1 MKLNHPYCDY
11 VSKLND
17 ENDVDK
23 IYHDNHYGVRIED
36 DNELFGRLIMEIN
49 QAGLSWRTILMK
61 ESGFRKAYNNFN
73 IKKVAKYSEK
83 DFLRL
88 MNDEKII
95 RNKLKINAAIYNAQE
110 IIKIQKEFGSFR
122 KWLDI
127 KDKEIQSSICV
138 IPTKVGIQFRTLAF
152 RILDP
157 RIREDDNTKD
167 NRDEIKNM
175 WLKLFKKHFKFVGG
189 EIVGEFLL
197 SLDILSGN
205 HDKNCIVKKKNK

>member
-1 MKLNHPYCDY
+1 MKLTHPYCNY
-11 VSKLND
+11 VSNLKD
-17 ENDVDK
+17 VNDVDK

-61 ESGFRKAYNNFN
+61 EKGFRNAYNNFD
-73 IKKVAKYSEK
+73 IKKIAKYGEK

-88 MNDEKII
+88 MNDAKII
-95 RNKLKINAAIYNAQE
+95 RNKLKINAVIYNAQE

-122 KWLDI
+122 KFLDFYV
-127 KDKEIQSSICV
+127 KENKNDKN
-138 IPTKVGIQFRTLAF
+138 L
-152 RILDP
+152 
-157 RIREDDNTKD
+157 
-167 NRDEIKNM
+167 

-197 SLDILSGN
+197 SIDMLPGT
-205 HDKNCIVKKKNK
+205 HDTKCKVIRK

>member
-61 ESGFRKAYNNFN
+61 EKGFRKVYGNFD
-73 IKKVAKYSEK
+73 IKKVAKYGEK
-83 DFLRL
+83 DFMRL

-95 RNKLKINAAIYNAQE
+95 RNRLKINAAIYNAQE
-110 IIKIQKEFGSFR
+110 LVKIQKEFGSFR

-127 KDKEIQSSICV
+127 NGEKIKTDICV
-138 IPTKVGIQFRTLAF
+138 IPVKTGIQVSATTFKM
-152 RILDP
+152 LDP
-157 RIREDDNTKD
+157 RVREDDNTKD
-167 NRDEIKNM
+167 NRNEIKNL

-189 EIVGEFLL
+189 EIVGEFLMSIDML
-197 SLDILSGN
+197 TGS
-205 HDKNCIVKKKNK
+205 HDKKCKVFSRK